1 MRSFV
6 VDCILAV
13 DCVLARD
20 RFVLQKVGFFPVNTK
35 SRFFLFNRFAR
46 SASPMLLTAMCWK
59 FFFFVVPCWAILGR
73 SWGHLVASWAI
84 LGASW
89 AILWPSWC
97 DFEAILEHLRLSWGH
112 LGAILNHLGAILG
125 HVLAIW
131 GHLGATLGPSW
142 AREAAGVAWINEA
155 RDFGH
160 KNGPQNGPPKKPK
173 ICVFLF
179 HFTSKSDVIMPAFV
193 FQFVCEFRIV
203 SNFSAPPR
211 LR

>member
-1 MRSFV
+1 MLFLV
-6 VDCILAV
+6 GQFWGDLGAILW
-13 DCVLARD
+13 R
-20 RFVLQKVGFFPVNTK
+20 
-35 SRFFLFNRFAR
+35 
-46 SASPMLLTAMCWK
+46 
-59 FFFFVVPCWAILGR
+59 LGR
-73 SWGHLVASWAI
+73 SWGRLV
-84 LGASW
+84 ASW

-125 HVLAIW
+125 HVGAIW

-142 AREAAGVAWINEA
+142 AREAARVAWINEA
-155 RDFGH
+155 QDFGH

-179 HFTSKSDVIMPAFV
+179 HLTSKSDVIMPVFV
-193 FQFVCEFRIV
+193 FQFVFEFRIV